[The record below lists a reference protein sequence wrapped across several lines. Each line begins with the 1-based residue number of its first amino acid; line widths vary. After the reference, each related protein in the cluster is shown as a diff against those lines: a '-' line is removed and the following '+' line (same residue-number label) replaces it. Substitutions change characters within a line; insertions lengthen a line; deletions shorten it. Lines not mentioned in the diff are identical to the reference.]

1 MYCFGFDKISDN
13 GWPISNV
20 YGKEMSL
27 SYGFLLSGMS
37 EHQINVNKGTVD
49 DLIKEGVN
57 FIYFI
62 DGKPDPTFAS
72 SIILS
77 DELVNYAKEGKCKI
91 CINAMTEYFYGNH
104 ISFNMNLIG
113 TKYDLNPS
121 NLIFITGNLIAENKP
136 EDKFTYVSYNYFLD
150 YPWFINKERLISI
163 PKNYSPI
170 EKKILCYNRRP
181 HVHRKILVYE
191 ILNNPTILNNIILSY
206 GGTTNKFPYTIHNFS
221 EKIKTID
228 RAKKINEFFQTMEF
242 EINVDTKNLEL
253 NLADDFDY
261 FMHHKT
267 FISLVSET
275 NVNPDNLFFSEKTY
289 KPIVAKQPFIMYGNP
304 HSLKYLKSIGFKTFD
319 KWIDE
324 SYDDEKDFENRLDK
338 VLKVCTDISNMD
350 VSDLYKIR
358 KEMDSVLEHNYNVFF
373 ELTDLKNFLDKLF
386 TFKTFN
392 RII

>member
-1 MYCFGFDKISDN
+1 MCCFGFDKISDD

-27 SYGFLLSGMS
+27 SYGFLISGINKN
-37 EHQINVNKGTVD
+37 QINFRKGTVD
-49 DLIKEGVN
+49 ELIDEDVN

-62 DGKPDPTFAS
+62 DGKPDPNFAS

-77 DELVNYAKEGKCKI
+77 NKLVEHAKRGKCKVV
-91 CINAMTEYFYGNH
+91 INAMTEYFYGEH
-104 ISFNMNLIG
+104 ISLNMNLIG
-113 TKYDLNPS
+113 NKYGLDSN

-136 EDKFTYVSYNYFLD
+136 EDKFSYLSYNYFLD
-150 YPWFINKERLISI
+150 YPWFINKDKPPVI
-163 PKNYSPI
+163 PKNDATI

-206 GGTTNKFPYTIHNFS
+206 GGTTNKFHYTIHNFS
-221 EKIKTID
+221 EKIKNID

-242 EINVDTKNLEL
+242 EINVDDKNLEL
-253 NLADDFDY
+253 NQADDFDY

-275 NVNPDNLFFSEKTY
+275 NVNSDNLFFSEKTY
-289 KPIVAKQPFIMYGNP
+289 KPIIAKQPFIIYGNP
-304 HSLKYLKSIGFKTFD
+304 NALKYLKTIGFKTFD

-324 SYDDEKDFENRLDK
+324 SYDTEVNFERRLDMVIK
-338 VLKVCTDISNMD
+338 LCEDISKMN
-350 VSDLYKIR
+350 VSELYR
-358 KEMDSVLEHNYNVFF
+358 FREEMTDVLEHNYDKFF
-373 ELTDLKNFLDKLF
+373 ELTDLNNFLNKLF
-386 TFKTFN
+386 EFKTFN
-392 RII
+392 KII